1 MLATPRFIALA
12 GFGAVVFL
20 LGAWQPLLLAVGAAC
35 NLALISALAADYL
48 LSRRRPAELVAVRRE
63 VTDSLS
69 LGAPNVVSLHLHNL
83 SRAPV
88 RLVAKDQPPPGLDHD
103 GRPFRMLLQPG
114 EAAVARYHIT
124 PRTKGDCEFGDIG
137 LRLFSPLGLFL
148 RQVMMPAARRLRVYP
163 DLAAVTRYD
172 LLARR
177 GRLLEAGIRASRYRG
192 RGTEF
197 ESLRLYL
204 PDDDSRHINWK
215 ATARRHQLITS
226 QFQSERSQNVILVLD
241 AGRMMAGRVGG
252 LAAKEAPQEAA
263 AERQMTKLDHA
274 INAALM
280 SAYVASAMGDRVG
293 LLAFAQEVHAY
304 VPPRPGRRQ
313 VFRILEQLYRLEP
326 QLVEPD
332 YDDAFR
338 YLALRQRRRSLV
350 IVFTDLVDPDS
361 SEDLLRH
368 VGALHPHHLVLC
380 CTLADPD
387 LLAAAHAVPSASDQ
401 VYQKAVALNLV
412 GDRRAALAYLRHR
425 GVHLVDAPADELTT
439 QTINRYLELKSR
451 SLV

>member
-1 MLATPRFIALA
+1 MLAAPRFIALA
-12 GFGAVVFL
+12 ALGAAVFL
-20 LGAWQPLLLAVGAAC
+20 LGVWQPRLLVVGAAY
-35 NLALISALAADYL
+35 NLALASALAADYL
-48 LSRRRPAELVAVRRE
+48 LSRRRRSEFVAVRRE
-63 VTDSLS
+63 VGDPLS
-69 LGAPNVVSLHLHNL
+69 LGASNVVSIRLHNR

-88 RLVAKDQPPPGLDHD
+88 RLIAKDQPPPALDHD
-103 GRPFRMLLQPG
+103 ARPFHMLLQPG
-114 EAAVARYHIT
+114 EAAIARYHIT
-124 PRTKGDCEFGDIG
+124 PRAKGDYQFGDIG
-137 LRLFSPLGLFL
+137 LRVYSPVGLFL
-148 RQVMMPAARRLRVYP
+148 QQIMFPAGQRVRVYP
-163 DLAAVTRYD
+163 DLTAVARYD

-215 ATARRHQLITS
+215 ATARRHEVITS
-226 QFQSERSQNVILVLD
+226 QFQSERSQNVLLVLD

-252 LAAKEAPQEAA
+252 LAAAESFPEAA
-263 AERQMTKLDHA
+263 GEREMTKLDYA
-274 INAALM
+274 VNAALM

-361 SEDLLRH
+361 SEELLKH

-387 LLAAAHAVPSASDQ
+387 LLASAHSLPQESGE
-401 VYQKAVALNLV
+401 VYGKAVALGLLA
-412 GDRRAALAYLRHR
+412 DRHSALAYLRHR
-425 GVHLVDAPADELTT
+425 GVHLVDAPADQLTT
-439 QTINRYLELKSR
+439 ETINRYLELKSR